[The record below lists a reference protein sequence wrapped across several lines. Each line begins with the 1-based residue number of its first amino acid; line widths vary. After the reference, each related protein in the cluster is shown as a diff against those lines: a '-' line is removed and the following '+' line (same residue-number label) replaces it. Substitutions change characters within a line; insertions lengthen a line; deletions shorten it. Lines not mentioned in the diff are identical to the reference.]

1 MNKSETAFLELLTA
15 GLWGREVREEI
26 LRDSDVDWE
35 RVVELARQQTV
46 VGIVG
51 EAMSQLPRGV
61 MPRPLYLQMLKEVM
75 EIEEENKRM
84 NTLVPVLFRT
94 LDQLGVQSWLLKG
107 QGVAQCYENPLRR
120 TSGDIDVFFPL
131 NGEYEKAREDFLTHL
146 KLEDVHNDNHQTKTL
161 EFEYKGI
168 YIELHGRILP
178 EVNRRCNRHFATFQK
193 ECQGERG
200 IEWNGAMLPP
210 MRFDA
215 VFIFMHMV
223 RHYFG
228 GGIGLRQVS
237 DWMRYVH
244 KHRQDI
250 REEKLKKDLQKTGL
264 FKLWQAFGCMA
275 VECLGC
281 PSESMFFYSPSFSK
295 QARRLLKYILESGN
309 FGYYD
314 ERTKS
319 DSRFYFVRRFVAFW
333 GHLQMKLRNLMMFP
347 EESVYG
353 IPSFIV
359 DGLMRTKAQID
370 NEKLKMDNC

>member
-1 MNKSETAFLELLTA
+1 MNSEQAFLELLKA
-15 GLWGREVREEI
+15 GLWGTEVREGDFLDKDI
-26 LRDSDVDWE
+26 DWE
-35 RVVELARQQTV
+35 QVVELAREQTV

-61 MPRPLYLQMLKEVM
+61 MPRPLYLQVLKEVM

-84 NTLVPVLFRT
+84 NGLIPILFRT

-107 QGVAQCYENPLRR
+107 QGVAQCYENPMRR
-120 TSGDIDVFFPL
+120 MSGDIDVFFPHMTD
-131 NGEYEKAREDFLTHL
+131 YEKSREDFLLHL
-146 KLEDVHNDNHQTKTL
+146 KPEDVHNDNYQTKTL
-161 EFEYKGI
+161 EFDYKGI
-168 YIELHGRILP
+168 YIELHGQILP
-178 EVNRRCNRHFATFQK
+178 VVNRRCSRNFAKFQE
-193 ECQGERG
+193 ECQ
-200 IEWNGAMLPP
+200 IENGKTWNGAILPP
-210 MRFDA
+210 LRFDA

-244 KHRQDI
+244 VHHKDI
-250 REEKLKKDLQKTGL
+250 HEEKLKEDLQKTGL

-275 VECLGC
+275 VEYLRC
-281 PSESMFFYSPSFSK
+281 PQESMFFYSSSFTK
-295 QARRLLKYILESGN
+295 QGRRLLKYILESGN

-319 DSRFYFVRRFVAFW
+319 DSRYYLVRRFVAFW

-353 IPSFIV
+353 IPSFIT
-359 DGLMRTKAQID
+359 DGLRRT
-370 NEKLKMDNC
+370 

>member
-1 MNKSETAFLELLTA
+1 MNSEQAFLELLKA
-15 GLWGREVREEI
+15 GLWGKEVREGDFLDKDI
-26 LRDSDVDWE
+26 DWE
-35 RVVELARQQTV
+35 QVVELAREQTV

-61 MPRPLYLQMLKEVM
+61 MPRPLYLQVLKEVM

-84 NTLVPVLFRT
+84 NGLIPILFRT

-107 QGVAQCYENPLRR
+107 QGVAQCYENPMRR
-120 TSGDIDVFFPL
+120 MSGDIDVLFPYVAD
-131 NGEYEKAREDFLTHL
+131 YEKSREDFLRHL
-146 KLEDVHNDNHQTKTL
+146 KPEDVHNDNHQTKTL
-161 EFEYKGI
+161 EFDYKSI
-168 YIELHGRILP
+168 YIELHGQIVA
-178 EVNRRCNRHFATFQK
+178 EVNRRSERNFKTFMS
-193 ECQGERG
+193 ECRVEKSD
-200 IEWNGAMLPP
+200 IWNGATLPP
-210 MRFDA
+210 SRFDA

-244 KHRQDI
+244 VHHKDI
-250 REEKLKKDLQKTGL
+250 HEEKLKEDLQKTGL

-281 PSESMFFYSPSFSK
+281 PKESMFFYSSGFTK
-295 QARRLLKYILESGN
+295 QGRRLLKYILESGN

-319 DSRFYFVRRFVAFW
+319 DSRYYLVRRFVAFW

-359 DGLMRTKAQID
+359 DGLRRT
-370 NEKLKMDNC
+370 

>member
-1 MNKSETAFLELLTA
+1 MSVSELAFLELLTA
-15 GLWGREVREEI
+15 GLWGREVREEM

-61 MPRPLYLQMLKEVM
+61 TPRPLYLQVLKEVM

-84 NTLVPVLFRT
+84 NTLIPILFRT

-107 QGVAQCYENPLRR
+107 QGVAQCYENPFRR
-120 TSGDIDVFFPL
+120 TSGDIDVFFPIDS
-131 NGEYEKAREDFLTHL
+131 EYEKAREDFLRHL
-146 KLEDVHNDNHQTKTL
+146 KPEDVHNDNHQTKTL

-168 YIELHGRILP
+168 YIELHGQILP
-178 EVNRRCNRHFATFQK
+178 EVNGRCSRNFATFQE
-193 ECQGERG
+193 ECQ
-200 IEWNGAMLPP
+200 IENGKTWNVATLPP
-210 MRFDA
+210 PRFDA

-244 KHRQDI
+244 AHHKDI
-250 REEKLKKDLQKTGL
+250 QEEQLKEDLQKTGL

-275 VECLGC
+275 VESLGC
-281 PSESMFFYSPSFSK
+281 PSDSMFFYSSSFTK
-295 QARRLLKYILESGN
+295 QGRRLLKYILESGN

-319 DSRFYFVRRFVAFW
+319 DSRFYLVKRFVAFW

-359 DGLMRTKAQID
+359 DGLRRT
-370 NEKLKMDNC
+370 

>member
-1 MNKSETAFLELLTA
+1 MTYFYVVSKSEIAFLELLKA
-15 GLWGREVREEI
+15 GLWGTAVQSSDFAEG
-26 LRDSDVDWE
+26 DVDWE

-84 NTLVPVLFRT
+84 NSLIPILFRT
-94 LDQLGVQSWLLKG
+94 LDQLDVQSWLLKG

-120 TSGDIDVFFPL
+120 TSGDIDVFFPIV
-131 NGEYEKAREDFLTHL
+131 GEYERAREDFLLHL
-146 KLEDVHNDNHQTKTL
+146 KPEDVHNDNHQTKTL
-161 EFEYKGI
+161 EFDYKGI
-168 YIELHGRILP
+168 YIELHGQILP
-178 EVNRRCNRHFATFQK
+178 EVNRRCNRYFAAFQE
-193 ECQGERG
+193 ECLAEKG
-200 IEWNGAMLPP
+200 IGWNGALLPP
-210 MRFDA
+210 ARFDS

-244 KHRQDI
+244 VHHRDI
-250 REEKLKKDLQKTGL
+250 QEEILKEDLQKTGL

-319 DSRFYFVRRFVAFW
+319 DSRFYLVRRFVAFW

-353 IPSFIV
+353 IPSFVI
-359 DGLMRTKAQID
+359 DGLRRT
-370 NEKLKMDNC
+370 

>member
-1 MNKSETAFLELLTA
+1 MNSEQAFLELLKA
-15 GLWGREVREEI
+15 GLWGTEVREESFLNKDI
-26 LRDSDVDWE
+26 DWE

-51 EAMSQLPRGV
+51 EAMSQLSRGV
-61 MPRPLYLQMLKEVM
+61 MPRPLYLQVLKEVM

-84 NTLVPVLFRT
+84 NTLIPVLFRT
-94 LDQLGVQSWLLKG
+94 LDQLEVKSWLLKG

-120 TSGDIDVFFPL
+120 TSGDIDVFFPID
-131 NGEYEKAREDFLTHL
+131 GEYKKAREDFLRHL
-146 KLEDVHNDNHQTKTL
+146 KPEDVHNDNHQTKTL
-161 EFEYKGI
+161 EFDYKGI
-168 YIELHGRILP
+168 YIELHGQIVA
-178 EVNRRCNRHFATFQK
+178 EVNRRSERNFKTFMSD
-193 ECQGERG
+193 CQVEKGD
-200 IEWNGAMLPP
+200 IWNGATLPP
-210 MRFDA
+210 SRFDA

-244 KHRQDI
+244 VHRQDI
-250 REEKLKKDLQKTGL
+250 QKEQLKEDLQKTGL

-281 PSESMFFYSPSFSK
+281 PSESMFFYSSSFTK
-295 QARRLLKYILESGN
+295 QGARLLKYILESGN

-319 DSRFYFVRRFVAFW
+319 DSRIYLVRRFVAFW

-353 IPSFIV
+353 IPSFFI
-359 DGLMRTKAQID
+359 DGLRRT
-370 NEKLKMDNC
+370 

>member
-1 MNKSETAFLELLTA
+1 MSVSELAFLELLKA
-15 GLWGREVREEI
+15 GLWGTAVKRGDFT
-26 LRDSDVDWE
+26 DSGIDWE

-51 EAMSQLPRGV
+51 EAMSQLPRGM
-61 MPRPLYLQMLKEVM
+61 MPRSLYLQVLKEVM

-84 NTLVPVLFRT
+84 NALIPVLFRT

-107 QGVAQCYENPLRR
+107 QGVAQCYENSLRR
-120 TSGDIDVFFPL
+120 TSGDIDVFFPID
-131 NGEYEKAREDFLTHL
+131 GEYEKAREDFLRHL
-146 KLEDVHNDNHQTKTL
+146 KPEDVHNDNHQTKTL
-161 EFEYKGI
+161 EFDYKGI

-178 EVNRRCNRHFATFQK
+178 EVNRRCSHHFATFQK
-193 ECQGERG
+193 ECQGESG
-200 IEWNGAMLPP
+200 IEWNGATLPP
-210 MRFDA
+210 LRFDA

-237 DWMRYVH
+237 DWMRYVY
-244 KHRQDI
+244 KHHQDI
-250 REEKLKKDLQKTGL
+250 QEEKLKENLQNTGL

-275 VECLGC
+275 VESLGY
-281 PSESMFFYSPSFSK
+281 PSESMFFYTPSFSK

-314 ERTKS
+314 KRTKS
-319 DSRFYFVRRFVAFW
+319 DSRFYFVRRFVAFR
-333 GHLQMKLRNLMMFP
+333 GHLQMKLRNFIMFP

-353 IPSFIV
+353 IPSFVV
-359 DGLMRTKAQID
+359 DGLRRT
-370 NEKLKMDNC
+370 